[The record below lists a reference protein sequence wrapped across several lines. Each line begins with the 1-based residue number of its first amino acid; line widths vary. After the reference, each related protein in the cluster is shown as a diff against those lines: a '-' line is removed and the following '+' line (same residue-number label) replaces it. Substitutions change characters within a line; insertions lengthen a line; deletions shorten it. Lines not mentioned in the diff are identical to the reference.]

1 MHLTNY
7 RSNAIVGNSGWKQV
21 ECDFNSGPATMVSI
35 NCLFGG
41 YGQSRGVAYYDD
53 IELVPVAAGLSGTLG
68 KTIRIVANHYAQRG
82 PAESIVQTLSSLK
95 TADAALAAVVMDGLS
110 AGWPAESV
118 PKFSDADIAELR
130 AVMAALPLDLRDRM
144 LLLADRW
151 NKRELFAAELQ
162 QMAQQFRGQLADP
175 KSTPEAKTESARRL
189 IAIADNA
196 DSVAL
201 VLKQI
206 TPNSPPDVQRF
217 LMEALAASREPTA
230 GKSIIAK
237 WNFLTPA
244 AQRSALG
251 MILRKSDWI
260 PPLLDAIKEGA
271 VNGKDLQ
278 PQDWR
283 ILTEHRDEAIAAR
296 AKELEK
302 SAGRAPNPD
311 KQKLLAALAGAA
323 AKQGDAKLG
332 AAVFEKNCQV
342 CHTLEGKG
350 GQVGPDLTGI
360 GARPKADIL
369 AEIIDPNRSVEGTYR
384 QWIVETRDD
393 MLYGR
398 LLSENATSIEII
410 DAQAQKHEIQRK
422 EIKKL
427 RASDL
432 SVMPEGF
439 EQIGE
444 SDLTHLL
451 EFISASKVKH

>member
-1 MHLTNY
+1 ME
-7 RSNAIVGNSGWKQV
+7 S
-21 ECDFNSGPATMVSI
+21 
-35 NCLFGG
+35 
-41 YGQSRGVAYYDD
+41 
-53 IELVPVAAGLSGTLG
+53 LST
-68 KTIRIVANHYAQRG
+68 
-82 PAESIVQTLSSLK
+82 
-95 TADAALAAVVMDGLS
+95 
-110 AGWPAESV
+110 
-118 PKFSDADIAELR
+118 
-130 AVMAALPLDLRDRM
+130 
-144 LLLADRW
+144 
-151 NKRELFAAELQ
+151 
-162 QMAQQFRGQLADP
+162 
-175 KSTPEAKTESARRL
+175 
-189 IAIADNA
+189 
-196 DSVAL
+196 
-201 VLKQI
+201 
-206 TPNSPPDVQRF
+206 
-217 LMEALAASREPTA
+217 SREPSA
-230 GKSIIAK
+230 GASIIAK
-237 WNFLTPA
+237 WNTLTPA
-244 AQRSALG
+244 AQRSALA

-260 PPLLDAIKEGA
+260 PPLLDAIKAGA

-311 KQKLLAALAGAA
+311 KQKLLASLSAAA

-332 AAVFEKNCQV
+332 ALVFEKNCQV
-342 CHTLEGKG
+342 CHTIEGKG

-384 QWIVETRDD
+384 QWIVEDKSGD
-393 MLYGR
+393 VLYGR

-410 DAQAQKHEIQRK
+410 DAQAQKHVIQRK
-422 EIKKL
+422 DIKKL

-444 SDLTHLL
+444 GDLTHLL